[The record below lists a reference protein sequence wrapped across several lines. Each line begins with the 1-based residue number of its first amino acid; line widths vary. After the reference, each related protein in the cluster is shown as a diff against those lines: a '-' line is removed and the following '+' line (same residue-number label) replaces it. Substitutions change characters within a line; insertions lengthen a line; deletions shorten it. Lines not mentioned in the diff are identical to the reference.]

1 MKKIN
6 VMLVTHEPPCL
17 GYGGSGNYLDLMVK
31 YFLKRGHKVSI
42 FLSDWGFLNNKIQ
55 KNSYDQLKKKGV
67 IIRVINFQKENLFNK
82 FKKILQILLYPEKI
96 YFKQSKLLSD
106 ELEIFC
112 KKINPNILFLYCG
125 QSLQW
130 ASKIKNIKK
139 FCPLVELPYLNARYW
154 FSFALNKKFFYDT
167 FKQRLFSLINLYISF
182 FAQKKLIN
190 LFKKIDFP
198 AHVSYDYFHFF
209 KKNGVK
215 NIKYY
220 NHPIEDL
227 KKEYL
232 RMRNSSFKKYEKK
245 KI

>member
-1 MKKIN
+1 
-6 VMLVTHEPPCL
+6 MLVTHEPPCL
-17 GYGGSGNYLDLMVK
+17 GYGGSGNYLDLMIK

-82 FKKILQILLYPEKI
+82 YKKILQILLYPEKI

-139 FCPLVELPYLNARYW
+139 FCPLVELPYLNAICN
-154 FSFALNKKFFYDT
+154 A
-167 FKQRLFSLINLYISF
+167 
-182 FAQKKLIN
+182 
-190 LFKKIDFP
+190 
-198 AHVSYDYFHFF
+198 V
-209 KKNGVK
+209 
-215 NIKYY
+215 
-220 NHPIEDL
+220 
-227 KKEYL
+227 
-232 RMRNSSFKKYEKK
+232 
-245 KI
+245 